1 MRFQRLRAAAEEE
14 TASVRE
20 TLRHVQDEL
29 NEERSAAAIAEQEQ
43 EILRLERE
51 EQDQN
56 GTPGAHCGA
65 NATSNERAAFRVSE
79 DARMAA
85 LPELQR
91 VRAQLDYFRDS
102 DADQKLKISQL
113 EDQVNALREAKRR
126 TEMHTIR
133 VEEAGRAG
141 HRSKIT

>member
-56 GTPGAHCGA
+56 GTLAGG
-65 NATSNERAAFRVSE
+65 TQQQ
-79 DARMAA
+79 M
-85 LPELQR
+85 L
-91 VRAQLDYFRDS
+91 
-102 DADQKLKISQL
+102 LK
-113 EDQVNALREAKRR
+113 
-126 TEMHTIR
+126 
-133 VEEAGRAG
+133 
-141 HRSKIT
+141 